1 MMQIN
6 RSELGYQFLLRGQSR
21 TRAKGGDTGKMIS
34 SGSLFPKPMSNGC
47 ILRRVD
53 HPSRPVDWERGQ
65 TLTECRIDDY
75 SDSVRRCGLHERRNE
90 T

>member
-6 RSELGYQFLLRGQSR
+6 RGELGYQLLLRGQSR
-21 TRAKGGDTGKMIS
+21 TGAKSGDSGKMIS
-34 SGSLFPKPMSNGC
+34 GGSLFPKPMSNGC

-53 HPSRPVDWERGQ
+53 DPGRLVDGQRSQ

-75 SDSVRRCGLHERRNE
+75 SDSVRRGGFHE
-90 T
+90 